1 LVPTTT
7 EIEEQAVPVR
17 FKFALAVWML
27 WAGAATATAADQGD
41 TLAAA
46 KPAGKASLSVLWV
59 ASEGWAHKNQEGRP
73 VGVTVELMERFA
85 EWVEREH
92 AISLQLEFEQEENWT
107 TFYQRVRSADGGV
120 FGLGNVTITEA
131 RREELAFSPPY
142 VNNVAVLI
150 SQAGDAELT
159 APEQMAKVFA
169 DQRALAFADTLHE
182 QRLRALQ
189 ELHWPDLPLDFS
201 RSNDEILAAAAAGT
215 HFAYIDGY
223 NYFRAVDRGLAV
235 RRHAAFDDPG
245 EQFGIIMPLNNDWQ
259 PLLDDFFA
267 AEDGLVGQP
276 WYQALLAEWLGDGV
290 ARLLSH

>member
-1 LVPTTT
+1 MPARVLLAMIGWALLTGGPVTGALA
-7 EIEEQAVPVR
+7 EDSAAADRGDSHAAAEQAGQAR
-17 FKFALAVWML
+17 L
-27 WAGAATATAADQGD
+27 T
-41 TLAAA
+41 
-46 KPAGKASLSVLWV
+46 VLWV
-59 ASEGWAHKNQEGRP
+59 ASEGWAQRDDAGRP
-73 VGVTVELMERFA
+73 VGVTVELMQRFA
-85 EWVEREH
+85 DWVERERD
-92 AISLQLEFEQEENWT
+92 IRIQLDFVQEENWT

-150 SQAGDAELT
+150 SQAGDADLT
-159 APEQMAKVFA
+159 APEQIAKVFA

-189 ELHWPDLPLDFS
+189 ELHWPDMPLDFS